1 MEQTIA
7 HGCGCGHQGQSPTE
21 ILSDEHR
28 VIERV
33 LDVFEALAARPLK
46 GSFDHWKH
54 ALDFARHF
62 ADQCHHYKEE
72 KILFP
77 ALEEHGIP
85 REEGPVGMMM
95 LEHEEGRS
103 YVRGMFAALAQ
114 IEATDES
121 AQAALRENAR
131 QYVRLLREHIQK
143 EDDILFRM
151 ADEVIPV
158 DEQIQML
165 KDFDA
170 HEAEEIGSGV
180 HEKYLQ
186 IARELAALV

>member
-1 MEQTIA
+1 MEHSVA
-7 HGCGCGHQGQSPTE
+7 HVCGCGHQAQSPTQ

-28 VIERV
+28 VIEGV
-33 LDVFEALAARPLK
+33 LDVFESLAARPLK
-46 GSFDHWKH
+46 GSFDHWKG

-72 KILFP
+72 KVLFP

-85 REEGPVGMMM
+85 RDEGPVGMML

-114 IEATDES
+114 IEAADES

-131 QYVRLLREHIQK
+131 QYVRLLREHIHK

-151 ADEVIPV
+151 ADEVIPA
-158 DEQIQML
+158 DEQIQLL
-165 KDFDA
+165 KNFET
-170 HEAEEIGSGV
+170 HEAEEIGAGV

-186 IARELAALV
+186 IARELAAVA